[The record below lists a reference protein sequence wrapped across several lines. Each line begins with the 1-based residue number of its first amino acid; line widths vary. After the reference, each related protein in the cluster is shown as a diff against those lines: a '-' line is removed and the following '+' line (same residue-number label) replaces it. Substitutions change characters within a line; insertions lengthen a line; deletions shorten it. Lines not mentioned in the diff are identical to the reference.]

1 MNSEVTNR
9 SCNKFS
15 ILGEPEAVSPVGEKR
30 RDESFQARAEEPTL
44 FFGSSCNEE
53 RCVTT
58 QRTAVEQ
65 TTLPLGL
72 QASNFS

>member
-1 MNSEVTNR
+1 MSSEDTKQ

-15 ILGEPEAVSPVGEKR
+15 ILGESGAVSPVGKKGATKVFKYGR
-30 RDESFQARAEEPTL
+30 KSRL

-53 RCVTT
+53 RCVMT
-58 QRTAVEQ
+58 QRKAVEQ

-72 QASNFS
+72 KASSF